1 MPHNYISVIVSKVMK
16 NTIAA
21 VIGGGAWGTAL
32 ANLLGEKGVKVRLWV
47 YESDLCKIIKE
58 NRENTF
64 FLPGV
69 KLSENISPY
78 TSMKEASEG
87 VRIFI
92 IASPSHV
99 LRSVLNSLKEYLPK
113 NAIIVSVTKGIEN
126 DTLKLPSQIFEEILS
141 KEIYNRT
148 AYLSGP
154 TFAKEV
160 INKFPTAATIATKDK
175 EIAEY
180 IQTLFNTPYFRIYT
194 HTDIIGVE
202 IGGAIKNVIAIAA
215 GASDGLGF
223 GNSARAA
230 LITRGLAEMVR
241 LGTAMG
247 ADPVTFTGLSG
258 IGDLVL
264 TCTGDLSRNRTV
276 GIKLGQGIKLDEIL
290 KDMRMVAEGV
300 KTTKSAYELG
310 KKHKVELPII
320 NEVYAILYEGK
331 SPKDAVVNLMGRS
344 LKKEFQ

>member
-1 MPHNYISVIVSKVMK
+1 MK
-16 NTIAA
+16 NTIVA

-47 YESDLCKIIKE
+47 YESDLCQIIKE

-69 KLSENISPY
+69 RLSENISPS

-87 VRIFI
+87 VRVFI

-99 LRSVLNSLKEYLPK
+99 LRGVLNSLKEYLPK
-113 NAIIVSVTKGIEN
+113 DAIIVSVTKGIEN

-180 IQTLFNTPYFRIYT
+180 IQTLFNTTYFRIYT

-264 TCTGDLSRNRTV
+264 TCTGDLSRNRSV

-290 KDMRMVAEGV
+290 RDMRMVAEGV

-331 SPKDAVVNLMGRS
+331 SPKDAVVNLMGRA

>member
-1 MPHNYISVIVSKVMK
+1 MYNMSRERLSPMKDTKV
-16 NTIAA
+16 A

-32 ANLLGEKGVKVRLWV
+32 ANLLGEKGLKVNLWV
-47 YESDLCKIIKE
+47 YEAELCRIIKE
-58 NRENTF
+58 KKENTF
-64 FLPGV
+64 FLPG
-69 KLSENISPY
+69 KRLSENISPSN
-78 TSMKEASEG
+78 SMKETSEG
-87 VRIFI
+87 TMVFI
-92 IASPSHV
+92 VASPSHV
-99 LRSVLNSLKEYLPK
+99 LRDIINELNRHIPPE
-113 NAIIVSVTKGIEN
+113 AIIVSVTKGIEN
-126 DTLKLPSQIFEEILS
+126 DTLKLPSQIFEEILP
-141 KEIYNRT
+141 EGINLRT

-160 INKFPTAATIATKDK
+160 ARRLPAAATIAAVDT

-180 IQTLFNTPYFRIYT
+180 IQDIFNTSYFRLYT

-202 IGGAIKNVIAIAA
+202 IGGALKNVVAIAA

-230 LITRGLAEMVR
+230 LITRGLTEIVR
-241 LGTAMG
+241 LGAAMG

-264 TCTGDLSRNRTV
+264 TCTTDLSRNRTV
-276 GIKLGQGIKLDEIL
+276 GFKLGQGIKLNDIL
-290 KDMRMVAEGV
+290 KDMKMVAEGI
-300 KTTKSAYELG
+300 KTTKSVYELG
-310 KKHKVELPII
+310 KEYSVELPII

-331 SPKDAVVNLMGRS
+331 SPKDAVINLMGRS

>member
-1 MPHNYISVIVSKVMK
+1 M
-16 NTIAA
+16 NTTVT

-47 YESDLCKIIKE
+47 YESDLCQIIKE
-58 NRENTF
+58 RKENQF

-78 TSMKEASEG
+78 TSMEEASDG

-99 LRSVLNSLKEYLPK
+99 LRGVIKGLKGHLPDDAVL
-113 NAIIVSVTKGIEN
+113 VSVTKGIEN
-126 DTLKLPSQIFEEILS
+126 DTLKLPSQIFEEILPA
-141 KEIYNRT
+141 KINNRT

-160 INKFPTAATIATKDK
+160 VNRLPTAATIAAKDK

-180 IQTLFNTPYFRIYT
+180 VQSLFNTAYFRIYT
-194 HTDIIGVE
+194 HSDILGVE
-202 IGGAIKNVIAIAA
+202 LGGAIKNVIAIAA

-241 LGTAMG
+241 LGIAMG
-247 ADPVTFTGLSG
+247 AEPVTFTGLSG

-264 TCTGDLSRNRTV
+264 TCTGDLSRNRSV
-276 GIKLGQGIKLDEIL
+276 GIKLGQGMKLDEIL

-331 SPKDAVVNLMGRS
+331 SPKDAVSNLMGRS
-344 LKKEFQ
+344 LKKEF

>member
-1 MPHNYISVIVSKVMK
+1 MK

-32 ANLLGEKGVKVRLWV
+32 ANLLGEKGVKVNLWI
-47 YESDLCKIIKE
+47 YESDLCQVIKE
-58 NRENTF
+58 KRENQF

-69 KLSENISPY
+69 KLSEKISPY
-78 TSMKEASEG
+78 TSMKEVSDG
-87 VRIFI
+87 VRVFI

-99 LRSVLNSLKEYLPK
+99 LRGVINGLKGHLPDDAVL
-113 NAIIVSVTKGIEN
+113 VSVTKGIEN
-126 DTLKLPSQIFEEILS
+126 DTLKLPSQIFEELLPSTIH
-141 KEIYNRT
+141 NRA

-160 INKFPTAATIATKDK
+160 VKRFPTAATIAARDG

-180 IQTLFNTPYFRIYT
+180 VQSLLNTQYFRIYT
-194 HTDIIGVE
+194 HADIVGVE
-202 IGGAIKNVIAIAA
+202 LGGALKNVIAIAA

-241 LGTAMG
+241 LGVSMG
-247 ADPVTFTGLSG
+247 ADPLTFTGLSG

-264 TCTGDLSRNRTV
+264 TCTGDLSRNRNV
-276 GIKLGQGIKLDEIL
+276 GLKLGQGLGLDTIL
-290 KDMRMVAEGV
+290 KDIRMVAEGV

-310 KKHKVELPII
+310 KKHSVELPII

-331 SPKDAVVNLMGRS
+331 KPKDAVSNLMGRS

>member
-1 MPHNYISVIVSKVMK
+1 LPHNYISVIVSKVMK
-16 NTIAA
+16 NTIVA

-32 ANLLGEKGVKVRLWV
+32 ANLLGEKGIKVNLWV
-47 YESDLCKIIKE
+47 YESDLCRIIEEKK
-58 NRENTF
+58 ENTF
-64 FLPGV
+64 FLPGA
-69 KLSENISPY
+69 KLSKNISPY
-78 TSMKEASEG
+78 TSMKDASDG

-99 LRSVLNSLKEYLPK
+99 LRGILNSLKEHLPK
-113 NAIIVSVTKGIEN
+113 DVIIVSVTKGIEN
-126 DTLKLPSQIFEEILS
+126 DTLKLPSQIFDEMLP
-141 KEIYNRT
+141 KEIYNRS

-160 INKFPTAATIATKDK
+160 INKLPTAATIATKDSTT
-175 EIAEY
+175 AEH
-180 IQTLFNTPYFRIYT
+180 IQSLFNTPYFRIYT
-194 HTDIIGVE
+194 HSDILGVE

-241 LGTAMG
+241 LGVAMG

-276 GIKLGQGIKLDEIL
+276 GFKLGQGMKLDVIL

-310 KKHKVELPII
+310 KKHRVELPII

-331 SPKDAVVNLMGRS
+331 NPKDAVVNLMGRS

>member
-1 MPHNYISVIVSKVMK
+1 MK
-16 NTIAA
+16 NTIVA

-32 ANLLGEKGVKVRLWV
+32 ANLLGEKGVKVNLWV

-58 NRENTF
+58 KRENTF
-64 FLPGV
+64 FLPEV
-69 KLSENISPY
+69 KLSENILPSV
-78 TSMKEASEG
+78 SMKEASEG

-99 LRSVLNSLKEYLPK
+99 LRSVLNSLKEYIPK
-113 NAIIVSVTKGIEN
+113 DVIIVSVTKGIEN

-141 KEIYNRT
+141 KEIYNST

-160 INKFPTAATIATKDK
+160 INKLPTAATIAAKDRG
-175 EIAEY
+175 IAEY
-180 IQTLFNTPYFRIYT
+180 IQTLFNTTYFRIYT

-215 GASDGLGF
+215 GASDGLEF

-230 LITRGLAEMVR
+230 LITRGLTEMVR

-264 TCTGDLSRNRTV
+264 TCTGDLSRNRSV

-290 KDMRMVAEGV
+290 RDMRMVAEGV
-300 KTTKSAYELG
+300 KTTKSAYALG

-331 SPKDAVVNLMGRS
+331 SPKDAVVNLMGRA